1 MNGSPRRSPPAQRRE
16 QLLIRSTTLR
26 EQLAQ
31 QAQVLAAP
39 LAIADSLGNSLHWLR
54 QHPEW
59 PLGGLALLAL
69 LRPRR
74 AWRWASRVWW
84 GWRLWRRGSRWLAA
98 MQR

>member
-1 MNGSPRRSPPAQRRE
+1 MNGSALQSPPRLRLE
-16 QLLIRSTTLR
+16 QLLIRSTALR
-26 EQLAQ
+26 LQLAQ

-39 LAIADSLGNSLHWLR
+39 LAIADSLRNSLHWLR

-59 PLGGLALLAL
+59 PLGSLALLAL